1 MDNELLQQLI
11 DQQNLQHAEMMRV
24 LRELVTRE
32 ELQEVKSEVQ
42 DLDKFVNGNGT
53 LGAKTRLA
61 VIEERLDT
69 WAKRLEKLSSDVAKD
84 ALAKM
89 VQYVGVPLLVIAI
102 GWAVTQLVNK

>member
-1 MDNELLQQLI
+1 MGVDNELLQQLI

-42 DLDKFVNGNGT
+42 DLDKFVN